1 MDEERLN
8 KDDITCEEGEYGIA
22 DLSLKPVDLII
33 PADAARRAPTEPIMV
48 ALWLRAKIVD
58 EAMAGRK
65 VLHIPAYLG
74 LPEVLDAL
82 KELGHEVRQ
91 ERPGGPWRISW
102 E

>member
-33 PADAARRAPTEPIMV
+33 PADAASHATTDPLLA
-48 ALWLRAKIVD
+48 ALWLRERIVD

-74 LPEVLDAL
+74 LSSVIDAL
-82 KELGHEVRQ
+82 KELGYAVRQ